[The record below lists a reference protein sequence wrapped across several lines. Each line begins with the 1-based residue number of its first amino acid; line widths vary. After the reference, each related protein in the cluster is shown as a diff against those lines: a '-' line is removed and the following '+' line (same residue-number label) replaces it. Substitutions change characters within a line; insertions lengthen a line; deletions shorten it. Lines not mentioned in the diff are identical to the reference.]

1 MENKEFNH
9 EDGLKTIYAMIDTA
23 RNRIGRN
30 YLYYLLWGYLVLAA
44 CLLEY
49 LLIKGVHYEKHYMV
63 WPILMGLGVILS
75 AIFSWSGHRQS
86 RSRTF
91 IGNVMS
97 YLWGGWLAGFLILV
111 LFANLRQDH
120 DMILPITL
128 VMYGLGI
135 FVSGGVV
142 DFKPLLVGGLVAWA
156 GSVIAFFQPYTV
168 QLLLVSVVVLV
179 SYIVP
184 GHMLRNISKKQ
195 A

>member
-1 MENKEFNH
+1 
-9 EDGLKTIYAMIDTA
+9 
-23 RNRIGRN
+23 
-30 YLYYLLWGYLVLAA
+30 
-44 CLLEY
+44 
-49 LLIKGVHYEKHYMV
+49 
-63 WPILMGLGVILS
+63 
-75 AIFSWSGHRQS
+75 
-86 RSRTF
+86 
-91 IGNVMS
+91 
-97 YLWGGWLAGFLILV
+97 
-111 LFANLRQDH
+111 
-120 DMILPITL
+120 MILPITL